1 MDLTILDYVGLPEGS
16 ILSVRSGPTR
26 RQSALPCSAPFRLPP
41 GPWPLRIDVL
51 GLLGKTTVHT
61 LAGEDSFKLPLE
73 GKDGRHMS
81 VTFQIGGSR
90 PKAGREED
98 ISPAKRRDA
107 EADAR
112 AYLDKHRLHEF
123 MHGLFE
129 LLLRERPEDPYGF
142 MAKRFQQAAC
152 MEGSIREAGG
162 LKVSRS
168 SISTAPTSSPS
179 VMSSMSP
186 SRDSFFAT
194 SGSEPDVPEGSYK
207 VLLRTMRGRSVTR
220 LVVSPTEKVGDV
232 KQRLESTTGAHVSAI
247 QLLWLGEMLPNATTL
262 QDWFVEPGPVVL
274 NVICAP
280 KGPKLRHVI
289 SGASEGMRL
298 WNPADAEKVRELTP
312 EVPSAVLAM
321 SADWE
326 TMRLLCT
333 TFDGRMQLWN
343 IGGTCVKSI
352 VAHSEEACCLEVD
365 WASEQA
371 LSGCSDGVVKHWC
384 LKTFR
389 CLGVLHA
396 SSSVDCLSVDWPKK
410 RACGGL
416 RTGAVRLWDLES
428 AEVISD
434 FEGPS
439 KGTVSGM
446 AVHVGRAVTGFEDGH
461 LAYWHF
467 GGEAG
472 IGESGPGPT
481 GPKVFLAHYSA
492 LRSIVV
498 HWSSSRALV
507 GSDDGSLSL
516 WRLDSSE
523 CLARRRMHSFIF
535 CHLFFQLCEVCSP
548 RWLCLGSACRLGEG
562 AGGVRGLRRL
572 PQALG
577 SSHGRVPSNSS
588 RSLTAHQEHLL
599 WLSCQPLPVLPFH

>member
-498 HWSSSRALV
+498 PASKVWHVA
-507 GSDDGSLSL
+507 
-516 WRLDSSE
+516 
-523 CLARRRMHSFIF
+523 
-535 CHLFFQLCEVCSP
+535 
-548 RWLCLGSACRLGEG
+548 WL
-562 AGGVRGLRRL
+562 
-572 PQALG
+572 
-577 SSHGRVPSNSS
+577 
-588 RSLTAHQEHLL
+588 
-599 WLSCQPLPVLPFH
+599 